1 MAIEPADFDLFRSIR
16 EQNQEGET
24 CAILGDCNIYGQSID
39 SFKDV
44 MGFSSVDTFDVN
56 GNPTHKIDLN
66 EPLGDEFEKTYDWV
80 IDSGTLYCCFDP
92 CSVFRNIL
100 LMLKDKGC
108 VIHTSNLCG
117 FFGRGFYSLSPALFR
132 DFYKVNNFDIN
143 FSATKK
149 RGEDWI
155 GFDPNNTYLK
165 NANLSFQEN
174 AGTFVSSIPND
185 SLICCFA
192 KREKVVPFTKPVPEH
207 FIKTNG
213 K

>member
-1 MAIEPADFDLFRSIR
+1 MIISKNHIFPKDKRGNYISKSITKSTPR
-16 EQNQEGET
+16 RWTKEEE
-24 CAILGDCNIYGQSID
+24 S
-39 SFKDV
+39 
-44 MGFSSVDTFDVN
+44 
-56 GNPTHKIDLN
+56 
-66 EPLGDEFEKTYDWV
+66 W
-80 IDSGTLYCCFDP
+80 
-92 CSVFRNIL
+92 L

-132 DFYKVNNFDIN
+132 DFYKVNNFDIK

-149 RGEDWI
+149 RGEGWI

-165 NANLSFQEN
+165 NANLSFQED
-174 AGTFVSSIPND
+174 AGIFINSIPND

-192 KREKVVPFTKPVPEH
+192 KRDKAATFTKPVPEH